1 MSEQSD
7 DSKETL
13 GEYDRNLL
21 EQLVVNDWG
30 LSAAAFKRMVYCGID
45 EVSLVLIEDA
55 EINEL
60 FSDPRLLGQKIL
72 FKHRLRQWRH
82 DQQSFLSNIAAHLQ
96 LPNGNGTVPPTQP
109 VSAAALLPRQLLLP
123 ALNGTAGGAPSS
135 PAAGITAPGSY
146 KRKYPFDVDLTAT
159 GQLNNGSDDDGAS
172 IKTEHDS
179 TSTNGI
185 GLKRRGGGGRESPLL
200 IPPTYA
206 AASLSLVQ
214 PLLKRKADPPSLKER
229 TSGAV
234 GDIPVRIDRDSMLR
248 LLQSSQSGRWILNSY
263 KPNEPLERRGQTII
277 THLIVDQFLHFNI
290 LFKHRMMSHYAD
302 VITQLFPAEI
312 KEIYYA
318 PRNTVKRNTSGKLFD
333 RYTNQRLRH
342 KERLPRVKPFVA
354 DEWTEH
360 KTFAEL
366 AILNEAMQ
374 GVRSVAG
381 GGGGDDATGSE
392 DGNISNDFLQPL
404 TTMYVEG
411 EEQQPAGGNGD
422 GAVDYSTRED
432 D

>member
-7 DSKETL
+7 ESKEML

-30 LSAAAFKRMVYCGID
+30 LSAAAYKRMVYCGID
-45 EVSLVLIEDA
+45 EVSLVLIEDS

-72 FKHRLRQWRH
+72 FKHRLRQWRQ
-82 DQQSFLSNIAAHLQ
+82 DQQSFLSNIAAHIA
-96 LPNGNGTVPPTQP
+96 LPNGNGTATPGSV
-109 VSAAALLPRQLLLP
+109 VAPRQLHP
-123 ALNGTAGGAPSS
+123 ATALNGTP
-135 PAAGITAPGSY
+135 PTY
-146 KRKYPFDVDLTAT
+146 KRKYPFDLDIHSAAQTALQ
-159 GQLNNGSDDDGAS
+159 QLQQHPQSDDDVVS
-172 IKTEHDS
+172 IKTDHDHGPV
-179 TSTNGI
+179 TAVTLNGH
-185 GLKRRGGGGRESPLL
+185 GSKRRSTADRDSPL
-200 IPPTYA
+200 IMPPTYT

-214 PLLKRKADPPSLKER
+214 PLVKRKIEPPTLKER
-229 TSGAV
+229 TSGAI

-248 LLQSSQSGRWILNSY
+248 LLQSSQSGRWILSSF

-302 VITQLFPAEI
+302 VITQVFPAEL

-374 GVRSVAG
+374 GVRSAATVN
-381 GGGGDDATGSE
+381 GDDATGSE

-404 TTMYVEG
+404 ATMYVEG
-411 EEQQPAGGNGD
+411 EDHPVTSGGGGD
-422 GAVDYSTRED
+422 DGGAVDYSTRED

>member
-7 DSKETL
+7 DAKETL

-30 LSAAAFKRMVYCGID
+30 LSTAAFKRMVYCGID

-72 FKHRLRQWRH
+72 FKHRLRQWRQ
-82 DQQSFLSNIAAHLQ
+82 DQQNFLTNIAHINH
-96 LPNGNGTVPPTQP
+96 PNGNGTTFGI
-109 VSAAALLPRQLLLP
+109 PRQHLL
-123 ALNGTAGGAPSS
+123 AMNGAP
-135 PAAGITAPGSY
+135 Y
-146 KRKYPFDVDLTAT
+146 KRKYPFDPDPAL
-159 GQLNNGSDDDGAS
+159 QLHPALPPSDDDVIS
-172 IKTEHDS
+172 VKTEHDFV
-179 TSTNGI
+179 TSNGN
-185 GLKRRGGGGRESPLL
+185 GLVKRRTEEDSPLAPL
-200 IPPTYA
+200 ATPYA
-206 AASLSLVQ
+206 VSSGVVVGTPVA
-214 PLLKRKADPPSLKER
+214 KRKHEQPSLKER
-229 TSGAV
+229 TSGAI
-234 GDIPVRIDRDSMLR
+234 GDIPVRIDRDSLLR
-248 LLQSSQSGRWILNSY
+248 LLQCSQSGRWIVSSF
-263 KPNEPLERRGQTII
+263 KPNEPLERRAQTII

-302 VITQLFPAEI
+302 VIKELFPAEM
-312 KEIYYA
+312 KEVYYA

-342 KERLPRVKPFVA
+342 KERLPRLKPFIA

-374 GVRSVAG
+374 TARGLANV
-381 GGGGDDATGSE
+381 DDATGSE
-392 DGNISNDFLQPL
+392 DGNVSNDFLQPVA
-404 TTMYVEG
+404 TMFVEG
-411 EEQQPAGGNGD
+411 EDHPVNSE

-432 D
+432 DQ

>member
-7 DSKETL
+7 ESKEML

-30 LSAAAFKRMVYCGID
+30 LSAAAYKRMVYCGID
-45 EVSLVLIEDA
+45 EVSLVLIEDS

-60 FSDPRLLGQKIL
+60 FSDARLLGQKIL
-72 FKHRLRQWRH
+72 FKHRLRQWRQ
-82 DQQSFLSNIAAHLQ
+82 DQQSFLSNIAAHIA
-96 LPNGNGTVPPTQP
+96 LPNGNGNGTSTPGTV
-109 VSAAALLPRQLLLP
+109 APRQLHP
-123 ALNGTAGGAPSS
+123 ALNGTAP
-135 PAAGITAPGSY
+135 TY
-146 KRKYPFDVDLTAT
+146 KRKYPFDLDHSAT
-159 GQLNNGSDDDGAS
+159 QSALLQQQQHQHPQSDDDVVS
-172 IKTEHDS
+172 IKTDHD
-179 TSTNGI
+179 TQQPATMNGH
-185 GLKRRGGGGRESPLL
+185 GLKRRSTTDRDSPL
-200 IPPTYA
+200 IMPPTYT
-206 AASLSLVQ
+206 AASLSLIQ
-214 PLLKRKADPPSLKER
+214 PLVKRKIEPPTLKER
-229 TSGAV
+229 TSGAI

-248 LLQSSQSGRWILNSY
+248 LLQSSQSGRWILSSF

-302 VITQLFPAEI
+302 VITQVFPAEL

-374 GVRSVAG
+374 GVHSAVTMN
-381 GGGGDDATGSE
+381 GDDATGSE

-404 TTMYVEG
+404 ATMYVEG
-411 EEQQPAGGNGD
+411 EDHPVTSGGVD
-422 GAVDYSTRED
+422 SGAVDYSTRED

>member
-7 DSKETL
+7 DSKEML

-30 LSAAAFKRMVYCGID
+30 LSPAAFKRLVYCGID

-60 FSDPRLLGQKIL
+60 FSDHRLLGQKIL
-72 FKHRLRQWRH
+72 FKHRLRQWRQ
-82 DQQSFLSNIAAHLQ
+82 DQQSFLSNIAAHLS
-96 LPNGNGTVPPTQP
+96 LPNGNGTAAP
-109 VSAAALLPRQLLLP
+109 VTGAIVPRQLIP
-123 ALNGTAGGAPSS
+123 ALNGSTAAP
-135 PAAGITAPGSY
+135 PTTPGSY
-146 KRKYPFDVDLTAT
+146 KRKYAFDGDHAAV
-159 GQLNNGSDDDGAS
+159 QLNSITSDDDGTS
-172 IKTEHDS
+172 VEHDGA
-179 TSTNGI
+179 TSNGH
-185 GLKRRGGGGRESPLL
+185 GMKRRIIAGHESPLL
-200 IPPTYA
+200 IPPTYS

-214 PLLKRKADPPSLKER
+214 PLVKRKVDPPSLKER
-229 TSGAV
+229 TSGAI

-374 GVRSVAG
+374 GVRSVSG
-381 GGGGDDATGSE
+381 TLNGGDDATGSE
-392 DGNISNDFLQPL
+392 DGNISNDFLQPVA
-404 TTMYVEG
+404 TMYVEG
-411 EEQQPAGGNGD
+411 EDQPLSNGE
-422 GAVDYSTRED
+422 AVDYSTRED

>member
-7 DSKETL
+7 ESKEML

-30 LSAAAFKRMVYCGID
+30 LNAAAYKRMVYCGID
-45 EVSLVLIEDA
+45 EVSLVLIEDT

-72 FKHRLRQWRH
+72 FKHRLRQWRQ
-82 DQQSFLSNIAAHLQ
+82 DQQSFLSNIAAHIA
-96 LPNGNGTVPPTQP
+96 LPNGNGTAAGGTVPR
-109 VSAAALLPRQLLLP
+109 VQLHP
-123 ALNGTAGGAPSS
+123 ALNGATPSN
-135 PAAGITAPGSY
+135 TY
-146 KRKYPFDVDLTAT
+146 KRKYPFEADHTVSHSALAP
-159 GQLNNGSDDDGAS
+159 SDDDVVSVKTDHDGA
-172 IKTEHDS
+172 
-179 TSTNGI
+179 TSNGN
-185 GLKRRGGGGRESPLL
+185 GSKRRTTDRDSPLIL
-200 IPPTYA
+200 PPTYT
-206 AASLSLVQ
+206 AASLSLIQ
-214 PLLKRKADPPSLKER
+214 PLVKRKIEPPTLKER
-229 TSGAV
+229 TSGAI

-248 LLQSSQSGRWILNSY
+248 LLQSSQSGHWILNSY

-302 VITQLFPAEI
+302 VITQLFPAEL

-374 GVRSVAG
+374 GVRSAATTAN
-381 GGGGDDATGSE
+381 GDDATGSE

-404 TTMYVEG
+404 ATMYVEG
-411 EEQQPAGGNGD
+411 EDHPAANDGG
-422 GAVDYSTRED
+422 GAVDYSTREEWKCGNSD
-432 D
+432 MQQE

>member
-7 DSKETL
+7 DAKEML

-30 LSAAAFKRMVYCGID
+30 LSGAAFKRMVYCGID
-45 EVSLVLIEDA
+45 EVSLVLIEDS

-72 FKHRLRQWRH
+72 FKHRLRQWRQ
-82 DQQSFLSNIAAHLQ
+82 DQQSFLSNIATHIG
-96 LPNGNGTVPPTQP
+96 LPNGNGTSPNPGL
-109 VSAAALLPRQLLLP
+109 AAAAAMLPRQLHP
-123 ALNGTAGGAPSS
+123 ALNGGNP
-135 PAAGITAPGSY
+135 PSY
-146 KRKYPFDVDLTAT
+146 KRKYPFDTDAVTLTA
-159 GQLNNGSDDDGAS
+159 LPPSDDDAAS
-172 IKTEHDS
+172 LKLEHDS
-179 TSTNGI
+179 IATSNGN
-185 GLKRRGGGGRESPLL
+185 GLLRRRTTEPDSPHTTPLQ
-200 IPPTYA
+200 PPVYSA
-206 AASLSLVQ
+206 NSLTQGQ
-214 PLLKRKADPPSLKER
+214 PLLKRKIEPPNLKER

-234 GDIPVRIDRDSMLR
+234 GDIPVRIDRDSLLR
-248 LLQSSQSGRWILNSY
+248 LLQSSQSGRWILNSF

-302 VITQLFPAEI
+302 VIAQLFPAEI

-374 GVRSVAG
+374 GVRSAASVAMG
-381 GGGGDDATGSE
+381 NGADDATGSE
-392 DGNISNDFLQPL
+392 DGNVSNDFLQPL
-404 TTMYVEG
+404 ATMYVEG
-411 EEQQPAGGNGD
+411 EEDGGGGGD

>member
-7 DSKETL
+7 ESKEML

-30 LSAAAFKRMVYCGID
+30 LSAAAYKRMVYCGID
-45 EVSLVLIEDA
+45 EVSLVLIEDS

-72 FKHRLRQWRH
+72 FKHRLRQWRQ
-82 DQQSFLSNIAAHLQ
+82 DQQSFLSNIAAHIGV
-96 LPNGNGTVPPTQP
+96 PNGNGT
-109 VSAAALLPRQLLLP
+109 AASSVMPRLQMHP
-123 ALNGTAGGAPSS
+123 ALNGTPSM
-135 PAAGITAPGSY
+135 Y
-146 KRKYPFDVDLTAT
+146 KRKYPFDADQQSVSHSTL
-159 GQLNNGSDDDGAS
+159 QPSDDDVVSVKADHEGA
-172 IKTEHDS
+172 
-179 TSTNGI
+179 TSNGN
-185 GLKRRGGGGRESPLL
+185 GSKRRAADRDSPL
-200 IPPTYA
+200 IMPPTYT
-206 AASLSLVQ
+206 AASLSLIQ
-214 PLLKRKADPPSLKER
+214 PLVKRKIEPPTLKER
-229 TSGAV
+229 TSGAI
-234 GDIPVRIDRDSMLR
+234 GDIPVRIDRDSLLR
-248 LLQSSQSGRWILNSY
+248 LLQSSQSGHWILNSY

-302 VITQLFPAEI
+302 VITQLFPAEL

-374 GVRSVAG
+374 GVRSAATTN
-381 GGGGDDATGSE
+381 GDDATGSE
-392 DGNISNDFLQPL
+392 DGNVSNDFLQPL
-404 TTMYVEG
+404 ATMYVEG
-411 EEQQPAGGNGD
+411 EDHPTPNDG

>member
-7 DSKETL
+7 DPKEML

-30 LSAAAFKRMVYCGID
+30 LSGAAFKRMVYCGID

-55 EINEL
+55 EVNEL

-72 FKHRLRQWRH
+72 FKHRLRQWRQ
-82 DQQSFLSNIAAHLQ
+82 DQQSFLSNIAAHIA
-96 LPNGNGTVPPTQP
+96 LPNGNGTTPT
-109 VSAAALLPRQLLLP
+109 SGLTSGLLPRQLHP
-123 ALNGTAGGAPSS
+123 ALNGTPPSF
-135 PAAGITAPGSY
+135 
-146 KRKYPFDVDLTAT
+146 KRKYPFDTDAVTLTA
-159 GQLNNGSDDDGAS
+159 LPPSDDD
-172 IKTEHDS
+172 
-179 TSTNGI
+179 
-185 GLKRRGGGGRESPLL
+185 
-200 IPPTYA
+200 
-206 AASLSLVQ
+206 AASLKLEHDLTPSNGNGVKRRTTDRDSPHTTLQPPVYTANSLAHGQ
-214 PLLKRKADPPSLKER
+214 PLLKRKIEPPNLKER
-229 TSGAV
+229 TAGAI
-234 GDIPVRIDRDSMLR
+234 GDIPVRIDCDSLLR
-248 LLQSSQSGRWILNSY
+248 LLQSSQSGRWILSSF

-302 VITQLFPAEI
+302 VIAQLFPAEI

-374 GVRSVAG
+374 GVRGSATTAAAAAAALG
-381 GGGGDDATGSE
+381 NGDDATGSE
-392 DGNISNDFLQPL
+392 DGNVSNDFLQPL
-404 TTMYVEG
+404 ATMYVEG
-411 EEQQPAGGNGD
+411 EDDQSVCGAGD
-422 GAVDYSTRED
+422 SAVDYSTRED

>member
-7 DSKETL
+7 ESKEML

-30 LSAAAFKRMVYCGID
+30 LSAAAYKRMVYCGID
-45 EVSLVLIEDA
+45 EVSLVLIEDS

-72 FKHRLRQWRH
+72 FKHRLRQWRQ
-82 DQQSFLSNIAAHLQ
+82 DQQSFLSNIAAHIGVS
-96 LPNGNGTVPPTQP
+96 NGNGTASGAVPR
-109 VSAAALLPRQLLLP
+109 LQLHP
-123 ALNGTAGGAPSS
+123 ALNGTPS
-135 PAAGITAPGSY
+135 TY
-146 KRKYPFDVDLTAT
+146 KRKYPFDVDQSVSSHSALPP
-159 GQLNNGSDDDGAS
+159 SDDDVAS
-172 IKTEHDS
+172 VKAEHEAAAS
-179 TSTNGI
+179 NGI
-185 GLKRRGGGGRESPLL
+185 ASKRRTTDRDSPLIL
-200 IPPTYA
+200 PPTYS
-206 AASLSLVQ
+206 AASLSLIQ
-214 PLLKRKADPPSLKER
+214 PLVKRKIEPPTLKER
-229 TSGAV
+229 TSGAI
-234 GDIPVRIDRDSMLR
+234 GDIPVRIDRDSLLR
-248 LLQSSQSGRWILNSY
+248 LLQSSQSGHWILNSY

-302 VITQLFPAEI
+302 VITQLFPAEL

-374 GVRSVAG
+374 GVRSAATTN
-381 GGGGDDATGSE
+381 GDDATGSE
-392 DGNISNDFLQPL
+392 DGNVSNDFLQPL
-404 TTMYVEG
+404 ATMYVEG
-411 EEQQPAGGNGD
+411 EDHPAPNEG

>member
-7 DSKETL
+7 ESKEML

-30 LSAAAFKRMVYCGID
+30 LSAAAYKRMIYCGID
-45 EVSLVLIEDA
+45 EVSLVLIEDT

-72 FKHRLRQWRH
+72 FKHRLRQWRQ
-82 DQQSFLSNIAAHLQ
+82 DQQSFLSNIAAHIA
-96 LPNGNGTVPPTQP
+96 LPNGNGT
-109 VSAAALLPRQLLLP
+109 AAASGAVPRVPGLHP
-123 ALNGTAGGAPSS
+123 ALNGAPS
-135 PAAGITAPGSY
+135 TY
-146 KRKYPFDVDLTAT
+146 KRKYPFDSDHSASHSALPP
-159 GQLNNGSDDDGAS
+159 SDDDVVSVKADHDGA
-172 IKTEHDS
+172 
-179 TSTNGI
+179 TSNGH
-185 GLKRRGGGGRESPLL
+185 GGKRRNTDRDSPL
-200 IPPTYA
+200 IMPPTYT
-206 AASLSLVQ
+206 AASLSLIQ
-214 PLLKRKADPPSLKER
+214 PLVKRKIEPPTLKER
-229 TSGAV
+229 TSGAI
-234 GDIPVRIDRDSMLR
+234 GDIPVRIDRESMLR
-248 LLQSSQSGRWILNSY
+248 LLQSSQSGHWILNSY
-263 KPNEPLERRGQTII
+263 KHDEPLERRGQTII

-302 VITQLFPAEI
+302 VITQLFPAEL

-374 GVRSVAG
+374 GVRSAASTTN
-381 GGGGDDATGSE
+381 GDDATGSE

-404 TTMYVEG
+404 ATMYVEG
-411 EEQQPAGGNGD
+411 EDHPVPVDGG

>member
-7 DSKETL
+7 DSKEML

-55 EINEL
+55 EINDL

-72 FKHRLRQWRH
+72 FKHRLRQWRQ
-82 DQQSFLSNIAAHLQ
+82 DQQSFLSNIAAHLS
-96 LPNGNGTVPPTQP
+96 LPNGNNGAATTSLPG
-109 VSAAALLPRQLLLP
+109 SAAAAAAAAAAVIPRHLLPT
-123 ALNGTAGGAPSS
+123 ALNGTAGQGMGS
-135 PAAGITAPGSY
+135 SY
-146 KRKYPFDVDLTAT
+146 KRTYPFDADHPV
-159 GQLNNGSDDDGAS
+159 GQQAVPSDDEVVSVKMEHDMFNGSAA
-172 IKTEHDS
+172 
-179 TSTNGI
+179 
-185 GLKRRGGGGRESPLL
+185 KRRSVTGGKESPLL
-200 IPPTYA
+200 IPPTYT

-214 PLLKRKADPPSLKER
+214 PLVKRKVDPPTLKER
-229 TSGAV
+229 TSGAI

-374 GVRSVAG
+374 GVRSVTGAAPN
-381 GGGGDDATGSE
+381 GGDDATGSE

-404 TTMYVEG
+404 ATMYVEG
-411 EEQQPAGGNGD
+411 EDQPANNGEA
-422 GAVDYSTRED
+422 AVDYSTRDED
-432 D
+432 